1 MFCDTGAVTGNLR
14 RSRLTWLLAPLL
26 VMAALTPMASPAH
39 ADPAWDRE
47 FYWGA
52 AQSGYQA
59 EGGRTAGSDPA
70 DTMPPD
76 SNWSRY
82 VDANAGNGQVD
93 PYERSNDFRNRYRE
107 DIANARAMGLN
118 TFRFGVEWARVQPA
132 PGVWDE
138 TELAYYDDV
147 VATIEAAGMTP
158 MITLIH
164 YVYPG
169 WAADRGG
176 MLNPANVDA
185 FGEYARAI
193 TARYA
198 DRGALWVAVNEPLVF
213 VRHELEIGA
222 IGPQQAGQLLD
233 ALERA
238 HRLSYAAAHAADPA
252 AKVTSNE
259 AFLPAVTPVTDA
271 LFSDRIADVLDYV
284 GIDYYYG
291 VALDNLT
298 AINAAWNDFWAV
310 RPQPEDIYHALR
322 HYSDRFPGKPLYI
335 VENGLPTDGDRDEP
349 GAHPRADG
357 VDRADNLR
365 DTIFWV
371 QRASADGMNVIG
383 YNYWSIADNYEWGSY
398 RPRFGLYTVDAL
410 TDPALTR
417 TPTDAVAAYRE
428 ITARGGTAEGYR
440 PVSPLVTCSLASIP
454 RSCAEPA
461 DPGGPVRL
469 LGPGL
474 P

>member
-1 MFCDTGAVTGNLR
+1 MTRQSTRNL
-14 RSRLTWLLAPLL
+14 LTWLLAPI
-26 VMAALTPMASPAH
+26 LTLAVASPAD
-39 ADPAWDRE
+39 AAPG

-52 AQSGYQA
+52 AQSGFQA
-59 EGGRTAGSDPA
+59 EGDA
-70 DTMPPD
+70 PD

-82 VDANAGNGQVD
+82 VAGNAAVD
-93 PYERSNDFRNRYRE
+93 PYEQSNDFRHRYRE

-118 TFRFGVEWARVQPA
+118 TFRFGIEWARVQPA
-132 PGVWDE
+132 PGVWNAG
-138 TELAYYDDV
+138 ELAYYDDV
-147 VATIEAAGMTP
+147 VAAIEAAGMTP
-158 MITLIH
+158 MITLVH

-169 WAADRGG
+169 WDADRGG
-176 MLNPANVDA
+176 LLNPGNVDA
-185 FGEYARAI
+185 FGEYARVI

-198 DRGALWVAVNEPLVF
+198 DRGVLWVAVNEPLVF

-222 IGPQQAGQLLD
+222 IAPQEAPQLLD

-238 HRLSYAAAHAADPA
+238 HRLAYAAAHDADPA
-252 AKVTSNE
+252 AMVTSNE

-298 AINAAWNDFWAV
+298 AINAAWNDFWLV
-310 RPQPEDIYHALR
+310 RPQPEDIYHALQ

-335 VENGLPTDGDRDEP
+335 VENGLPTDNGK
-349 GAHPRADG
+349 PRADG
-357 VDRADNLR
+357 VDRAENLR
-365 DTIFWV
+365 DTVFWV
-371 QRASADGMNVIG
+371 QRAKADGMNVIG

-410 TDPALTR
+410 TDPTLTR
-417 TPTDAVAAYRE
+417 RPTDAVGAYRE
-428 ITARGGTAEGYR
+428 ITARGGVPDGYR
-440 PVSPLVTCSLASIP
+440 PASPLVTCSLASIP

-461 DPGGPVRL
+461 DPAGPVRL

>member
-1 MFCDTGAVTGNLR
+1 MTHTLFR
-14 RSRLTWLLAPLL
+14 RLPLL
-26 VMAALTPMASPAH
+26 IAALTALAVLSPAAATAEPASPQ
-39 ADPAWDRE
+39 

-52 AQSGYQA
+52 AQSGFQA
-59 EGGRTAGSDPA
+59 EGGYPPGSRPDA
-70 DTMPPD
+70 AAPPD

-82 VDANAGNGQVD
+82 AAENGGNGAVD
-93 PYERSNDFRNRYRE
+93 PYERANDFRNRYRE

-118 TFRFGVEWARVQPA
+118 TFRFGVEWSRVQPA
-132 PGVWDE
+132 PGVWDQA
-138 TELAYYDDV
+138 ELAYYDDV
-147 VATIEAAGMTP
+147 VATIRAAGMTP

-169 WAADRGG
+169 WVADSGG
-176 MLNPANVDA
+176 MLAAANVAA

-198 DRGALWVAVNEPLVF
+198 GQGVLWVAVNEPLVF
-213 VRHELEIGA
+213 VKHELTIGA
-222 IGPQQAGQLLD
+222 IAPQDAGALLD
-233 ALERA
+233 GLERA
-238 HRLSYAAAHAADPA
+238 HRLAYAAAHDADPA
-252 AKVTSNE
+252 AMVTSNE
-259 AFLPAVTPVTDA
+259 AFLPAVTPITDA
-271 LFSDRIADVLDYV
+271 LFSDRVADALDYV

-298 AINAAWNDFWAV
+298 TINAAWDDFWAV

-322 HYSDRFPGKPLYI
+322 HYADRFPDKPLYI
-335 VENGLPTDGDRDEP
+335 VENGLPTDN
-349 GAHPRADG
+349 AQPRVDG
-357 VDRADNLR
+357 VTRADNLR

-371 QRASADGMNVIG
+371 QRAKADGMNVIG

-410 TDPALTR
+410 TDPSLTR
-417 TPTDAVAAYRE
+417 VPTDGVAAYRE
-428 ITARGGTAEGYR
+428 ITARGGVPDGYR
-440 PVSPLVTCSLASIP
+440 PVSVPVTCSLASIP

-461 DPGGPVRL
+461 DPNGPIRM